1 MLQRG
6 HRVYFLNQALLELGV
21 FDHLFLGKALDGVG
35 DGGAGGFG
43 GEEDVSE
50 ASLADFADAVEL
62 VGVQDIAGL

>member
-6 HRVYFLNQALLELGV
+6 HGVYFLDEALLELGV
-21 FDHLFLGKALDGVG
+21 LYHLFLGEALDRVG

-43 GEEDVSE
+43 GEEDVPE
-50 ASLADFADAVEL
+50 AALAYFADAVEL